1 MVAQVRVNIVTGAT
15 GQGSEPARFT
25 QDREAPTPVLLRAHD
40 RSQVLAQEEVLL
52 VSKGSAGGCPSN
64 QASRKRPG
72 YTRIEQHNGNSRS
85 VIVQSDNPADMP
97 QVEQR
102 LRPEAR
108 ERIPAD
114 VRARLSPDVRRRLF
128 GE

>member
-1 MVAQVRVNIVTGAT
+1 MRTTSILLALTLSGGAVAEENVTTTIRNGNNSAT
-15 GQGSEPARFT
+15 VTQSGDPAT
-25 QDREAPTPVLLRAHD
+25 TVKKVE
-40 RSQVLAQEEVLL
+40 
-52 VSKGSAGGCPSN
+52 
-64 QASRKRPG
+64 KRPG
-72 YTRIEQHNGNSRS
+72 YTRIEQHNRNSRT